1 MNALPRFPCW
11 LGGGGVY
18 RVVTGMGRFL
28 KRLLLFVGLPLALAV
43 ALVAGFGWLALRQF
57 TPDNV
62 VRELEALCNARVQ
75 LEGCSLS
82 LFSSPAKLEL
92 NGLQFHPRDAEADGA
107 TPPATRPPIKITNTY
122 LRMRRGVVEADL
134 AALLLR
140 REVRVRSLHVEM
152 GDVKCDILPSGGNSL
167 RALFR
172 SPATVGGKPNPALA
186 ALAVSAAAV
195 AEAATAATNPS
206 TAPSTSADGNAEA
219 TADEEDLADNGPI
232 PEFHARE
239 LRGAIAIDR
248 ISFVDGRIRARN
260 RKSRAVTEL
269 NQMHLEV
276 TGLEVDPARLDQV
289 NRGTVGFRSRVWID
303 GGRKNPGRVAEL
315 QIGVRGTVT
324 PFDAATGV
332 LQPDFVFTTDV
343 ARGATLRSLPALE
356 KIEKNLARARR
367 AGLKFDAF
375 ATAPVLAE
383 DVTLHFRLRENSLAL
398 TQPARLDFTDYALAL
413 DSGSA
418 LDLATD
424 THRLKASWIASQAI
438 SDRAL
443 GGAQDFLASLGE
455 DAAAE
460 LRRLLIDPLV
470 RDGRLHMEF
479 TSRGDLAK
487 PDVRVAHPLQDVTDQ
502 LKDAGR
508 GLLDNFKNN

>member
-1 MNALPRFPCW
+1 
-11 LGGGGVY
+11 
-18 RVVTGMGRFL
+18 
-28 KRLLLFVGLPLALAV
+28 
-43 ALVAGFGWLALRQF
+43 
-57 TPDNV
+57 
-62 VRELEALCNARVQ
+62 
-75 LEGCSLS
+75 
-82 LFSSPAKLEL
+82 
-92 NGLQFHPRDAEADGA
+92 
-107 TPPATRPPIKITNTY
+107 
-122 LRMRRGVVEADL
+122 
-134 AALLLR
+134 
-140 REVRVRSLHVEM
+140 
-152 GDVKCDILPSGGNSL
+152 VKCDILPSGDNSL

-172 SPATVGGKPNPALA
+172 APATVGGKPNPALA

-195 AEAATAATNPS
+195 AQAAEAATAAISPPKAS
-206 TAPSTSADGNAEA
+206 DAPIDRNADTDTEEED
-219 TADEEDLADNGPI
+219 TADDGPI

-276 TGLEVDPARLDQV
+276 TDLEVDPARLDQV
-289 NRGTVGFRSRVWID
+289 NHGTVGFRSRVWID
-303 GGRKNPGRVAEL
+303 GGRKNPGRVAEF
-315 QIGVRGTVT
+315 QIGVQGTVT

-343 ARGATLRSLPALE
+343 AGGAALRSLPALE

-383 DVTLHFRLRENSLAL
+383 DVTLHFRLRKNSLAL
-398 TQPARLDFTDYALAL
+398 TQPARLDFTDYALVL

-424 THRLKASWIASQAI
+424 THQVKASWIASQAI

-443 GGAQDFLASLGE
+443 GGAQEFLASLGE

-470 RDGRLHMEF
+470 RDRRLHMEF

-508 GLLDNFKNN
+508 GLLDSFKNN